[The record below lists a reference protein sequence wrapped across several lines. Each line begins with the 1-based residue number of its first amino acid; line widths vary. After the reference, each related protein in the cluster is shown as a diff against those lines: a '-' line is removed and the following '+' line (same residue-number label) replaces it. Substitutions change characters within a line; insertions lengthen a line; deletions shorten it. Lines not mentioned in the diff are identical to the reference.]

1 MVNKGSHPEGFWTVP
16 NLICVLR
23 MVGVGPL
30 LWAAYEGHRDIF
42 LWIMIILLLS
52 DWLDGKMA
60 MVLDQ
65 RTVIGARLDS
75 GADALM
81 YAATGLSFWWLE
93 EQAIRDHAIW
103 ILVVVLTW
111 GISVGLALYRF
122 RNLPSYHMWSAK
134 ASWFVVACAVVVLLL
149 AGSTI
154 LMPWAFALVVFA
166 NLHATAITLM
176 LPRWEADIWSL
187 RQAWRKRQGNR

>member
-1 MVNKGSHPEGFWTVP
+1 MVNKASHTHGFWTVP

-23 MVGVGPL
+23 MVGVVPL

-52 DWLDGKMA
+52 DWLDGKLA

-75 GADALM
+75 GADAFM

-93 EQAIRDHAIW
+93 EQVIRHHAPW
-103 ILVVVLTW
+103 ILGVVLAW
-111 GISVGLALYRF
+111 AISVGTAIYRF
-122 RNLPSYHMWSAK
+122 RKLPSYHMWSAK
-134 ASWFVVACAVVVLLL
+134 ASWFVVASAVVVLLL
-149 AGSTI
+149 AGSS
-154 LMPWAFALVVFA
+154 LLLPWALALVIFA

-187 RQAWRKRQGNR
+187 RQAWRKRQGNQ